1 MNNQLTY
8 PFNNKSET
16 KKDVFLLH
24 NNKGYCKLYAARDSY
39 LDHEYQYLFPL
50 LLYFL
55 RNVLL
60 LVLVVINYPI
70 Y

>member
-8 PFNNKSET
+8 SFNNKSET

-24 NNKGYCKLYAARDSY
+24 NNKGNCKIYAARDSY
-39 LDHEYQYLFPL
+39 FPFTAL
-50 LLYFL
+50 IL

-60 LVLVVINYPI
+60 LVINYPI
-70 Y
+70 

>member
-24 NNKGYCKLYAARDSY
+24 NNKGNCKLYAARDSY
-39 LDHEYQYLFPL
+39 LDHKYQYLFPL
-50 LLYFL
+50 LLSF
-55 RNVLL
+55 
-60 LVLVVINYPI
+60 
-70 Y
+70 